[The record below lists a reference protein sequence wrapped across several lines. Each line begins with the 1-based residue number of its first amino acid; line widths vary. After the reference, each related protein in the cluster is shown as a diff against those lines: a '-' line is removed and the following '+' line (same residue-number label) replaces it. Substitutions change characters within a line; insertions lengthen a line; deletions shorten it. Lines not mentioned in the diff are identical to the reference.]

1 MQLPACLMVTGKGGV
16 GKTTVAAALGRRLAA
31 AGRHTL
37 LLEFDPR
44 ESLHEALGVD
54 PSGGATVTA
63 AENLD
68 LCHISPHE
76 VVESWL
82 LERSG
87 GGMLA
92 RRVLNAPIFRHVV
105 EAAPGLKE
113 LTVLRKVLQSARP
126 KGSYDTVILDAPAS
140 GHGLSWL
147 DAPGRLAET
156 LEDGPIREEGESIG
170 RALSDP
176 KRFGVWLVTA
186 PSSMATRE
194 SIEFS
199 NELRKRTG
207 RGPAQ
212 LVINELMPEPP
223 AEAPG
228 VPASFQR
235 WRLER
240 AAEVRGFIELLSGLT
255 EGRNLLLPDLEMG
268 RGTAL
273 TEAVTRE
280 LAALDSLS

>member
-1 MQLPACLMVTGKGGV
+1 MQIPACLMVTGKGGV
-16 GKTTVAAALGRRLAA
+16 GKTTIAAALGRRLAA

-44 ESLHEALGVD
+44 ESLHEALGVE
-54 PSGGATVTA
+54 PSGGAVVRA

-68 LCHISPHE
+68 LCHISPQE

-87 GGMLA
+87 GGLLA
-92 RRVLNAPIFRHVV
+92 KRVIGTPIFKHVV

-113 LTVLRKVLQSARP
+113 LTVLRKVLQSAQP
-126 KGSYDTVILDAPAS
+126 EGKYDTVILDAPAS

-156 LEDGPIREEGESIG
+156 LDDGPIREEVQSIG
-170 RALSDP
+170 RVLTDP
-176 KRFGVWLVTA
+176 ERFGVWLVTA

-199 NELRKRTG
+199 DELRQRTG

-223 AEAPG
+223 AEAPD
-228 VPASFQR
+228 VPPAFQR

-240 AAEVRGFIELLSGLT
+240 AAEVRGFIEQLSGVAD
-255 EGRNLLLPDLEMG
+255 GQSLLLPDLEMG
-268 RGTAL
+268 RGIAL
-273 TEAVTRE
+273 TEAVQKE
-280 LAALDSLS
+280 LSALEATS